1 MAWYSAGTIS
11 VTNGQTAVTGTGTQF
26 LANRVS
32 AGCGIIIGGQTYEIV
47 SVASDT
53 VLAIAPAYL
62 GTTNASAPYRV
73 FPTEQRAGDML
84 SAVTDLTSAI
94 SGVNSAFSSQPTSIT
109 SAKKIILP
117 ASTTTIASI
126 SLPHGTAP
134 SSPTDGDIWTTTE
147 GLFVRANGTT
157 QQPLTSSGGSI
168 SGSLTLSGS
177 LSADSASVS
186 GTLSGNIG
194 SFSGNLDTSGN
205 FAAGSVITTGT
216 GVATGDAVIEI
227 GGNRTGSGLATLD
240 FHARSGSD
248 YDARIQRGAGAN
260 GAFSISQLGSGSLN
274 IAQDGSGEIG
284 IWTSGAQ
291 RMSFLSNGMIRTNG
305 NTIFSGSSASSVV
318 LAAGTDVATGGAT
331 IIARGSTAASNAGGI
346 EFYSGVGSTSSQNV
360 TIKANGF
367 VGIGSSNPTAKLDIT
382 GLASGAEVEARIV
395 NSSTS
400 NNSTARITLSTS
412 TSNAYCIWA
421 VNNGAANPYRAISNG
436 SAVTVAYDD
445 SNHHSWRTT
454 AGSEKM
460 YLNSSS
466 TLVVNGGV
474 NSSNGMFVAANAM
487 IQGAGGHMYVRP
499 TNAGSNLYLG
509 SNNTNYMCIYSGGAV
524 GIGSNDP
531 NRKLHVESEDCWV
544 KYKRTS
550 GRSWLI
556 GPGTQDPL
564 LFYDE
569 TAGIARLVI
578 QTDGHV
584 RAGNDNVQSLGVSGA
599 RWTTVYAVSGAVS
612 TSDETYKVF
621 DDAGF
626 SPAELAAAREIAA
639 TIRKYQWKDSIEEKG
654 EEGARYHVGVGAQT
668 VWNIMATHGLIDELE
683 EGVKPDSRY
692 GFLCWDEWE
701 AAETKSGDDVIA
713 STEAGSRF
721 SVRYDELNQFLIA
734 AQEQRLAILEHAL
747 GG

>member
-26 LANRVS
+26 LANKVS

-109 SAKKIILP
+109 SAKKIVLP

-134 SSPTDGDIWTTTE
+134 SSPSNGDIWTTTD
-147 GLFVRANGTT
+147 GLFIRANGTT
-157 QQPLTSSGGSI
+157 QQPLTSAGGSI
-168 SGSLTLSGS
+168 SGNLTLSGS
-177 LSADSASVS
+177 LSADSASLS

-194 SFSGNLDTSGN
+194 SFSGNLNTSGN

-216 GVATGDAVIEI
+216 GVATGDTAIEI
-227 GGNRTGSGLATLD
+227 GGNRTGYGSATLD
-240 FHARSGSD
+240 FHARNGSD
-248 YDARIQRGAGAN
+248 YDGRIQRGAGAN

-291 RMSFLSNGMIRTNG
+291 RMSFLSSGMIRTNG

-318 LAAGTDVATGGAT
+318 LAAGTDLATGGAT

-346 EFYSGVGSTSSQNV
+346 EFYSGTGSTSSQNV

-382 GLASGAEVEARIV
+382 GLASGAEVEARVV

-400 NNSTARITLSTS
+400 NNSAARITLSTS

-421 VNNGAANPYRAISNG
+421 VNNGVANPYRAISNG

-454 AGSEKM
+454 AGAEKM
-460 YLNSSS
+460 YLTSGS
-466 TLVVNGGV
+466 TLYVNGGI
-474 NSSNGMFVAANAM
+474 NSVNGMISANNAM

-499 TNAGSNLYLG
+499 TNSGSYLYLG
-509 SNNTNYMCIYSGGAV
+509 SSNNNQAVIDANGFVGFGALAP
-524 GIGSNDP
+524 D
-531 NRKLHVESEDCWV
+531 RKLTVEYADIWL
-544 KYKRTS
+544 KLKRT
-550 GRSWLI
+550 GARSWLMGMGGGDEFMI
-556 GPGTQDPL
+556 
-564 LFYDE
+564 YDE
-569 TAGIARLVI
+569 TIGQVRLYIDLAGN
-578 QTDGHV
+578 V
-584 RAGNDNVQSLGVSGA
+584 RPGNDNTGASGHPSY

-621 DDAGF
+621 DNDGF
-626 SPAELAAAREIAA
+626 TTAELAAAKEIAA

-668 VWNIMATHGLIDELE
+668 VWNIMAAHGLIDELE
-683 EGVKPDSRY
+683 EGVAPDSRY
-692 GFLCWDEWE
+692 GFLCWDEWD
-701 AAETKSGDDVIA
+701 AEETRSGDDVVH
-713 STEAGSRF
+713 STAAGSRF

-734 AQEQRLAILEHAL
+734 AQEQRLAMLEDAL
-747 GG
+747 AA